1 MMKYFSKYQ
10 MCTYGLTFITECE
23 GDASKIYFN
32 DFTCN
37 VLLKVTISNP
47 MKVKTFRYGWLQLM
61 LDLILLSIFEMS

>member
-10 MCTYGLTFITECE
+10 MCTYDLTFITERE

-47 MKVKTFRYGWLQLM
+47 MKVKPFRYGWLQLM

>member
-1 MMKYFSKYQ
+1 MVLLSSQ
-10 MCTYGLTFITECE
+10 NE

>member
-1 MMKYFSKYQ
+1 

-47 MKVKTFRYGWLQLM
+47 MKVKPFRYG
-61 LDLILLSIFEMS
+61 

>member
-1 MMKYFSKYQ
+1 
-10 MCTYGLTFITECE
+10 MCTYDLTFITEHE

-47 MKVKTFRYGWLQLM
+47 MKVKPFRYG
-61 LDLILLSIFEMS
+61 